1 MAVTRASVLA
11 GTETQLA
18 DKRACLTCVWM
29 YEATDELCE
38 RLAADVDEAFPDLV
52 AAHQD
57 LVFGV
62 ALRVLRNESAAEDVA
77 QDAFVRAYRSL
88 TRYPSERLREMRLR
102 PWLAR
107 IALNTARNEMR
118 KRRTE
123 AAHESGEAL
132 DDAAERLPAAADGP
146 VRLVER
152 NDERRMWARLLS
164 GLPDKHRLAVA
175 LRYIDDLSYSELAE
189 ALGRPLGSVKSDVHR
204 GTALLRAAYDAEQRA
219 PGRAQ
224 EAAS

>member
-1 MAVTRASVLA
+1 
-11 GTETQLA
+11 
-18 DKRACLTCVWM
+18 M

-38 RLAADVDEAFPDLV
+38 RLATDVDEAFPDLV

-62 ALRVLRNESAAEDVA
+62 ALRVTRNESAAEDVS
-77 QDAFVRAYRSL
+77 QDAFVRAYRALS
-88 TRYPSERLREMRLR
+88 RYPSERLREMHLR

-123 AAHESGEAL
+123 AANEAGEAL
-132 DDAAERLPAAADGP
+132 DDAAERLPAADDGP

-164 GLPDKHRLAVA
+164 RLPDKYRLAVA
-175 LRYIDDLSYSELAE
+175 LRYIDDLSYPELAE

-219 PGRAQ
+219 QGRAQ